1 MKKARYLLLLPLV
14 ALLVLAACSSN
25 KKVEEPVVLPPTP
38 LELARAAADSA
49 ETAFMAEDYLNALK
63 AFTQARDFYVQAAP
77 TAAPTDSVDINIEK
91 MQINMAITY
100 LRMATESTSL
110 GLNDD
115 ALNEYDSAANIY
127 KSLVPVSITALDRD
141 KRVAVI
147 YNNMAILAEKSGEFE
162 RAIGFYDSYL
172 AYEPGDEKAL
182 YTKYTILKNNIK
194 DQVRAFQVLK
204 DYAEAS
210 QNYTAYQIL
219 AQAYKESGDNNT
231 AAVYY
236 DRAMELGKNASIYRD
251 VADFY
256 RGIKNYAKSNEILD
270 KLVATGPENASLAQ
284 AYRVMADNY
293 DKLKNIAKKIEFYD
307 KSLALEKNANVAL
320 ILANHYNQQRNW
332 DRVISY
338 ATQVLTIDSSESSA
352 YLLRGN
358 AYYQKKMKAQALA
371 DLQRIQNDP
380 KYGKSAKDLLV
391 LVNKLK

>member
-162 RAIGFYDSYL
+162 RAISFYD
-172 AYEPGDEKAL
+172 
-182 YTKYTILKNNIK
+182 
-194 DQVRAFQVLK
+194 R
-204 DYAEAS
+204 
-210 QNYTAYQIL
+210 
-219 AQAYKESGDNNT
+219 
-231 AAVYY
+231 
-236 DRAMELGKNASIYRD
+236 DR
-251 VADFY
+251 
-256 RGIKNYAKSNEILD
+256 KS
-270 KLVATGPENASLAQ
+270 V
-284 AYRVMADNY
+284 V
-293 DKLKNIAKKIEFYD
+293 
-307 KSLALEKNANVAL
+307 
-320 ILANHYNQQRNW
+320 
-332 DRVISY
+332 
-338 ATQVLTIDSSESSA
+338 
-352 YLLRGN
+352 
-358 AYYQKKMKAQALA
+358 
-371 DLQRIQNDP
+371 
-380 KYGKSAKDLLV
+380 
-391 LVNKLK
+391 

>member
-1 MKKARYLLLLPLV
+1 M
-14 ALLVLAACSSN
+14 
-25 KKVEEPVVLPPTP
+25 
-38 LELARAAADSA
+38 
-49 ETAFMAEDYLNALK
+49 
-63 AFTQARDFYVQAAP
+63 
-77 TAAPTDSVDINIEK
+77 
-91 MQINMAITY
+91 
-100 LRMATESTSL
+100 
-110 GLNDD
+110 
-115 ALNEYDSAANIY
+115 
-127 KSLVPVSITALDRD
+127 
-141 KRVAVI
+141 
-147 YNNMAILAEKSGEFE
+147 
-162 RAIGFYDSYL
+162 
-172 AYEPGDEKAL
+172 
-182 YTKYTILKNNIK
+182 
-194 DQVRAFQVLK
+194 
-204 DYAEAS
+204 
-210 QNYTAYQIL
+210 
-219 AQAYKESGDNNT
+219 
-231 AAVYY
+231 
-236 DRAMELGKNASIYRD
+236 GKNASIYRD